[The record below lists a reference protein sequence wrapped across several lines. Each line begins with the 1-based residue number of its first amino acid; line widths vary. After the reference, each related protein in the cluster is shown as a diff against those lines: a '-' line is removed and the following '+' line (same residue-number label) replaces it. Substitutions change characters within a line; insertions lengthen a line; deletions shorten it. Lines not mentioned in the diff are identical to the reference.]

1 MKTFFTRILSTALCF
16 ILAFAV
22 IQPAFAEGTD
32 DFVDYDAPYITFLQQ
47 TNPDGVTNE
56 EEIEAAKQR
65 GGSFRLPQGWR
76 AQ

>member
-32 DFVDYDAPYITFLQQ
+32 DFVDYDAPYIAFTADKSRRRHKRRGDRSRQ
-47 TNPDGVTNE
+47 TAR
-56 EEIEAAKQR
+56 IR
-65 GGSFRLPQGWR
+65 CL
-76 AQ
+76 